1 MIKIKMA
8 VMKKVLLAMSI
19 AGLMM
24 VSSGNVNGQ
33 EEPKPKK
40 DTVNMDS
47 NAKPEFY
54 YATDDEEAAG
64 KKGGSTA
71 VIAIICGVVV
81 VAAGVGFFLMKKKK

>member
-1 MIKIKMA
+1 
-8 VMKKVLLAMSI
+8 MKKAFLVMSI

-24 VSSGNVNGQ
+24 VSGTGMAKAQ

-40 DTVNMDS
+40 DTVNMDT

-54 YATDDEEAAG
+54 YATDDEKAAG

-71 VIAIICGVVV
+71 TIAIICGVVV
-81 VAAGVGFFLMKKKK
+81 VAAGAGFFLLKKKK